1 MLDKRLRSPGRHHVL
16 EAPEDHLL
24 TGGGHPAIFNVK
36 SGAARRPPMRSW
48 VSLSHIPHPRRREQ
62 SSFLYSKWTA
72 HFPYFRLARP
82 LFSTPGT
89 DALKHF
95 KILG

>member
-1 MLDKRLRSPGRHHVL
+1 MS
-16 EAPEDHLL
+16 
-24 TGGGHPAIFNVK
+24 
-36 SGAARRPPMRSW
+36 SRPQRTICLQVAGTLPSSTLNQGQQDALPWRSW

>member
-16 EAPEDHLL
+16 EAPEDICLQVAGTL
-24 TGGGHPAIFNVK
+24 PSSTLNQGQQDA
-36 SGAARRPPMRSW
+36 PPMRSW
-48 VSLSHIPHPRRREQ
+48 VSLSHIPHPRRRTVKFPLQ
-62 SSFLYSKWTA
+62 QMDCSFSLLQTG
-72 HFPYFRLARP
+72 PP
-82 LFSTPGT
+82 PFSTPGT